1 MLRVNKWRR
10 SLMLLPVLL
19 MVAGCGRMN
28 TYSEV
33 KPDGTLVRTL
43 TFKGGD
49 KDAKPDPEGTGG
61 SGDGMMAALGG
72 GPGIPIEAIAV
83 IPSGPDW
90 TVTRTK
96 KQNEVTITATRTIP
110 PGQTVTDDLALRA
123 EPDPGVMGNPP
134 GSDIRTAPEPASKPA
149 AKPAA
154 KPGSKPASKPGT
166 KPKPKSGGGKP
177 GELHLALYA
186 TPVRQA
192 PPGPKMMLSNT
203 VTVREFEPGKLEY
216 KEVIRWNGPRP
227 KDTEIADPDMVE
239 KLRKAMPPALAND
252 PGVPKVTL
260 RAQKEI
266 FTLILG
272 PGDPLLPLLM
282 FHQELAEYRM
292 MSRVAGALNRALI
305 AEYGDRLT
313 EADRKNIAA
322 QLMGDMTGSVT
333 DKTKKPPSPGDDPS
347 GGMGN
352 SMPIAMLFRVK
363 MPGKVIS
370 TNGQWDP
377 ETGEVI
383 WPMYSMAPSM
393 GDITLT
399 AICEKP

>member
-1 MLRVNKWRR
+1 
-10 SLMLLPVLL
+10 
-19 MVAGCGRMN
+19 MN

-49 KDAKPDPEGTGG
+49 KDAKPGPEGAGG
-61 SGDGMMAALGG
+61 PGDGMMAALGG

-83 IPSGPDW
+83 IPKGPDW

-96 KQNEVTITATRTIP
+96 KQNELTITATRTIP

-123 EPDPGVMGNPP
+123 EPDPSVMGGPP
-134 GSDIRTAPEPASKPA
+134 GGDIKVAPEPAPKPA
-149 AKPAA
+149 TKPAA
-154 KPGSKPASKPGT
+154 KPGTKPTKPGT
-166 KPKPKSGGGKP
+166 KPKTGGGKP
-177 GELHLALYA
+177 GELHLALYTA
-186 TPVRQA
+186 PLRQA
-192 PPGPKMMLSNT
+192 PPPPKMMLSNT
-203 VTVREFEPGKLEY
+203 VTVREIEPGKLEY
-216 KEVIRWNGPRP
+216 KEVIRWNGPKP
-227 KDTEIADPDMVE
+227 KDMETADPEMVE
-239 KLRKAMPPALAND
+239 KLRKAMPPALTND
-252 PGVPKVTL
+252 PGVPRVTL
-260 RAQKEI
+260 RAQKEL

-292 MSRVAGALNRALI
+292 MSRVAGALHRALI

-313 EADRKNIAA
+313 EADRKKIAA
-322 QLMGDMTGSVT
+322 VLMNDMTGSVT
-333 DKTKKPPSPGDDPS
+333 DKTKKPPSPGSDPS
-347 GGMGN
+347 TDMSN
-352 SMPIAMLFRVK
+352 SMPVAMLFRVK

-383 WPMYSMAPSM
+383 WPMYSLAPSM
-393 GDITLT
+393 GDVTLT